1 MSLKILPIR
10 KSSEFNA
17 IGNSGQKFF
26 LKNLIVITKPTAS
39 FYLTSSKKNLQKTAI
54 FQNIHDN
61 ISQNIAQDTA
71 LDIVLGNS
79 QTNCQ
84 NTSQTSNQKHSQD
97 INISKKTLQPIF
109 EEIKTISSQQIA
121 NNQKKQIFC
130 RAGFTVSKNISKL
143 ANIRNLVKRRLR
155 EALKANV
162 ENLSEYQDYIFIARK
177 DILKSQYQELVKDMA
192 FALQQIKKN
201 NQKHVN
207 TSKPRK

>member
-54 FQNIHDN
+54 
-61 ISQNIAQDTA
+61 SQDIAQDTA
-71 LDIVLGNS
+71 LDIALGNS
-79 QTNCQ
+79 QANCQ
-84 NTSQTSNQKHSQD
+84 NTSQTSNHKHSQD
-97 INISKKTLQPIF
+97 IDISKKTLQKIH

>member
-54 FQNIHDN
+54 
-61 ISQNIAQDTA
+61 SQDTA

-84 NTSQTSNQKHSQD
+84 TTSQTSNHKHSQD
-97 INISKKTLQPIF
+97 IDISKKTLQPIF

-177 DILKSQYQELVKDMA
+177 DILKSQYQELVKDMT

>member
-54 FQNIHDN
+54 P
-61 ISQNIAQDTA
+61 QDTP

-84 NTSQTSNQKHSQD
+84 TTSQTSNHKHRQD
-97 INISKKTLQPIF
+97 IDISKKTLQPIF